1 MRLWQKIFLLTLFLT
16 ALAASTIS
24 LLLLAR
30 NHRDALLLAKEKV
43 QTVRDSAMAQ
53 IGHLIQEEKD
63 DGGRLLLT
71 ERELQGLF
79 AEFCLASEEFRSQS
93 DGRAFRMDSGEAREQ
108 APARDGGKGAGESQ
122 KYDISIMPIETDGF
136 SAARLPREAAG
147 GATALEER
155 EGIWWIGSAAT
166 AFWEGRFYRVQVS
179 GDVSDLFRRFGED
192 LRFCQWMCGGV
203 SLAIAT
209 ALLLSILG
217 LTRPLKR
224 LEAATERIAAG
235 EYGYRVPAGG
245 HDEIGELS
253 RHMNAMSGE
262 IQDNIR
268 KVEALAASR
277 ETFIANMAHELK
289 TPLTSILGFAD
300 IMTIKS
306 HMPEEERRECAS
318 IIAAEARR
326 LKSLS
331 SKLMELVSLQGTALV
346 LHPVDLGELAEKA
359 VQALEPVCRKRR
371 CTIRKNLVPVTVQA
385 DGELLMSLLLN
396 LLDNALKASA
406 LKGENQR
413 IDVSLE
419 KEDGRAVI
427 RVRDYG
433 IGIPREQLGHVTEAF
448 YMVDKARSRQSGGS
462 GIGLSL
468 CRAIAEAHQGNL
480 QIESR
485 EGIGTTVSLFLP
497 NPDTPES
504 IGISER

>member
-1 MRLWQKIFLLTLFLT
+1 M
-16 ALAASTIS
+16 
-24 LLLLAR
+24 
-30 NHRDALLLAKEKV
+30 
-43 QTVRDSAMAQ
+43 
-53 IGHLIQEEKD
+53 
-63 DGGRLLLT
+63 
-71 ERELQGLF
+71 
-79 AEFCLASEEFRSQS
+79 
-93 DGRAFRMDSGEAREQ
+93 
-108 APARDGGKGAGESQ
+108 
-122 KYDISIMPIETDGF
+122 
-136 SAARLPREAAG
+136 
-147 GATALEER
+147 
-155 EGIWWIGSAAT
+155 
-166 AFWEGRFYRVQVS
+166 
-179 GDVSDLFRRFGED
+179 
-192 LRFCQWMCGGV
+192 
-203 SLAIAT
+203 
-209 ALLLSILG
+209 
-217 LTRPLKR
+217 
-224 LEAATERIAAG
+224 
-235 EYGYRVPAGG
+235 
-245 HDEIGELS
+245 
-253 RHMNAMSGE
+253 
-262 IQDNIR
+262 
-268 KVEALAASR
+268 
-277 ETFIANMAHELK
+277 
-289 TPLTSILGFAD
+289 
-300 IMTIKS
+300 
-306 HMPEEERRECAS
+306 
-318 IIAAEARR
+318 
-326 LKSLS
+326 
-331 SKLMELVSLQGTALV
+331 

-468 CRAIAEAHQGNL
+468 CRAIAEAHHGNL